1 MRTHLPAPDP
11 ELVTDARALVDT
23 DGDAD
28 PWSTGSIVFSLGPDF
43 DDPSFEPR

>member
-11 ELVTDARALVDT
+11 ELAADTRATVDPDGDT
-23 DGDAD
+23 D
-28 PWSTGSIVFSLGPDF
+28 PWATGYIVFSLGPDF